1 MRNDNLR
8 RIAEVWFEDKKNLVY
23 KSTNVKANQG
33 STSYQS
39 QVIATLQHKIQL
51 KQCKKIDWY
60 LATVANNVY
69 TPSLDAKMYGLLKVR
84 SGGCAHIAPDRRI
97 ALGDCSAQ
105 SYQLHPFDKIF
116 ELTDSGLLRN
126 KNKCLVVQTN
136 AYVLAQECDSHDTKH
151 QWEYTAD
158 EKLRNIWSLY
168 CAMHVTDPDK
178 NATKGRQIFM
188 VQECDSDKDGSFT
201 NWEFLSP

>member
-1 MRNDNLR
+1 MRNDNVR
-8 RIAEVWFEDKKNLVY
+8 RISEVWLEDKKNLVY
-23 KSTNVKANQG
+23 KSTNVQAN
-33 STSYQS
+33 SDSSSYQN
-39 QVIATLQHKIQL
+39 QVITTLKHKIQQ

-69 TPSLDAKMYGLLKVR
+69 TPSFDAKMYGLLKVR
-84 SGGCAHIAPDRRI
+84 SGGCAQIGPDQRVD
-97 ALGDCSAQ
+97 LGDCKAQ

-126 KNKCLVVQTN
+126 GDKCLVVQTN
-136 AYVLAQECDSHDTKH
+136 AYVLAQDCNSKDLKH
-151 QWEYTAD
+151 QWEYTPD

-178 NATKGRQIFM
+178 NARKGRQIFM